1 MAVALRHTED
11 YAVETPA
18 GSIGRVEAVWPEG
31 LAVLTTDGTH
41 ALLRG
46 RDVITVDRERRWVV
60 VEEHPGLLELSTG
73 GTVFPEPVDRLAGL
87 RDFLHRHAVHVA
99 DRPLWQLVTILYGAV
114 SLIVLFGVALVFLIA
129 WVATGS
135 PY

>member
-18 GSIGRVEAVWPEG
+18 GRVGRVEEVRPDG
-31 LAVLTTDGTH
+31 LAVLTTAGTH
-41 ALLRG
+41 ALLRD
-46 RDVITVDRERRWVV
+46 RDVITVDRERRWVI
-60 VEEHPGLLELSTG
+60 VEEHPGLVELSTG
-73 GTVFPEPVDRLAGL
+73 GMVFPEPVDRLAGV
-87 RDFLHRHAVHVA
+87 RNFLHRHAVHVV
-99 DRPLWQLVTILYGAV
+99 DRPLWQLVVILYGAV
-114 SLIVLFGVALVFLIA
+114 SLIVIFGVALVFLIA